1 MRMLKTIK
9 QWLKARKANPF
20 EEAQE
25 YLLKPNGGGSGVEDY
40 ICFAIR
46 IAYDQGKISC
56 SAAHAAYK
64 MVDIVIQGHISAA
77 SYLHKITGGRC
88 TCVEV
93 QEFRWKLVEYLA
105 AEWRKGVRL

>member
-1 MRMLKTIK
+1 MSMLKTLK

-25 YLLKPNGGGSGVEDY
+25 YLLKPDGRGVEDY

-56 SAAHAAYK
+56 SAALAAYK
-64 MVDIVIQGHISAA
+64 MVDIVIQGHSSAA

-93 QEFRWKLVEYLA
+93 QEFRWNLVKYLA